1 MSTIKVKV
9 ANPLNKQVKQVT
21 VGKVDASSINMND
34 FANVD
39 TTTVSLQ
46 SGTTLIFDASTGKFD
61 LQYYRWW
68 DLLTI
73 LGENNANS
81 NSDKKHR
88 CFCSQRLTYNQ
99 GELAYSMDASNSGA
113 GAILYV
119 ESQDSGSAVIKN

>member
-34 FANVD
+34 LANVD

-46 SGTTLIFDASTGKFD
+46 SGTTLIFDASTGKFEAAKYD
-61 LQYYRWW
+61 RWW

-73 LGENNANS
+73 LGENNGNS
-81 NSDKKHR
+81 NSD
-88 CFCSQRLTYNQ
+88 
-99 GELAYSMDASNSGA
+99 
-113 GAILYV
+113 
-119 ESQDSGSAVIKN
+119 